1 MLPFGAREAAQEVN
15 RTRLRIEGIPLEA
28 RAQSPPHTEDA
39 WCAQGNANDVAE
51 DRAVLVPTDG
61 GAWHVFGD
69 KDLVKRTGCDF
80 GEVFRP
86 RAYDRKEVRDILGPG

>member
-1 MLPFGAREAAQEVN
+1 MQQIDRAWLCRKIASLPVGTGFAAQA
-15 RTRLRIEGIPLEA
+15 EGAERQERDP
-28 RAQSPPHTEDA
+28 D
-39 WCAQGNANDVAE
+39 DVAE

-61 GAWHVFGD
+61 GTGRVFGD
-69 KDLVKRTGCDF
+69 KDLVKCTGCDF